1 MREIR
6 NCAGARAIYKQDAS
20 SLAARNV
27 GFVSPNCCFS
37 ISARSQR
44 ALFSAAGSRPLSP
57 TSDLRENYDY
67 DIMTMDTFRS
77 RH

>member
-27 GFVSPNCCFS
+27 GFVSSNCCFS

-44 ALFSAAGSRPLSP
+44 ALFSAAGYSP
-57 TSDLRENYDY
+57 AQPNAGLA
-67 DIMTMDTFRS
+67 
-77 RH
+77 HKL